1 MLAVNAKIC
10 WLYVFTGMM
19 PQNGKLPV
27 LNSPTGQKS
36 GFFAPQGRLFEPI
49 HIKLRVADS

>member
-49 HIKLRVADS
+49 HIKLGVADS